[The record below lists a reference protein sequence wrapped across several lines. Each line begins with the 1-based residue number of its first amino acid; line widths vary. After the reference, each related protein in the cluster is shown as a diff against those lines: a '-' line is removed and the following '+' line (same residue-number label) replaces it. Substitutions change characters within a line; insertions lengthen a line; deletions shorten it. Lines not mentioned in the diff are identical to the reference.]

1 MARPERGD
9 TSKGK
14 TYHVASEINRKAF
27 DLQADEDKEM
37 FLTVIEE
44 AKTKKNYKF
53 ELHNFCIMDNHF
65 HFLITPELG
74 QSLSVLMK
82 WIKMVIAIRW
92 NHKYGETGH
101 LWGDRFF
108 SREIIDDEDFITVY
122 NYIDQN
128 PVKAG
133 IVEHPEDWSW
143 GGLHHHRA
151 GITRIVNAAPEWVLE
166 RLPWHRLLGTDP
178 RP

>member
-14 TYHVASEINRKAF
+14 TYHVASEINRKDF
-27 DLQADEDKEM
+27 DLQDDEDKKM
-37 FLTVIEE
+37 FLAVIDE
-44 AKTKKNYKF
+44 AKTKKSYKF
-53 ELHNFCIMDNHF
+53 EMHNFCIMDNHF

-74 QSLSVLMK
+74 QSLSVIMK
-82 WIKMVIAIRW
+82 WIKMVVAIRW
-92 NHKYGETGH
+92 NRNHGKTGH

-128 PVKAG
+128 PVKASA
-133 IVEHPEDWSW
+133 VEKPEDWLW
-143 GGLHHHRA
+143 GGLHHHQA
-151 GITRIVNAAPEWVLE
+151 GITRIVKPAPEWVLE
-166 RLPWHRLLGTDP
+166 RLPRHRGLGTDP

>member
-1 MARPERGD
+1 MSRPERGD

-14 TYHVASEINRKAF
+14 TYHVASEINRKTF
-27 DLQADEDKEM
+27 DLQDDEDKEM
-37 FLTVIEE
+37 FLAVIDE
-44 AKTKKNYKF
+44 AKVKKNYKF

-74 QSLSVLMK
+74 QSLSVIMK
-82 WIKMVIAIRW
+82 WIKMVVAIRW
-92 NHKYGETGH
+92 NRNHEKTGH

-108 SREIIDDEDFITVY
+108 SREIVDDEDFITVY

-133 IVEHPEDWSW
+133 IVENPEDWPW
-143 GGLHHHRA
+143 GGLHHHRI
-151 GITRIVNAAPEWVLE
+151 GDTRIVKAAPEWILE
-166 RLPWHRLLGTDP
+166 RLPIHRPLGTDP